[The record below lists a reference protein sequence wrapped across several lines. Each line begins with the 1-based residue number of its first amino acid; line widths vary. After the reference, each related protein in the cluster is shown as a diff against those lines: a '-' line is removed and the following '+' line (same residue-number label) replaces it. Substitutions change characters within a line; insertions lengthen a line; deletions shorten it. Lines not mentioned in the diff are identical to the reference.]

1 MDNQTQ
7 NVTAPSD
14 TAEAEQNK
22 DQLQAETGL
31 GKFKDVK
38 ALMDAYTNL
47 EAEFTRRSQRLK
59 QLESANKALGESAIT
74 QAENL
79 PQPSAQQEESFDLLS
94 AALADEQVKNAIIGE
109 YLQNAAKSRG
119 VQFVTGGVN
128 VAAQRRTP
136 TDFKQAAR
144 LTQDLLDKRD
154 N

>member
-7 NVTAPSD
+7 NVTAP
-14 TAEAEQNK
+14 EQNK